1 MDHELNIDLVLQSK
15 HKSPLRAW
23 RMTRLIFIIAAWKTI
38 IEETTK
44 IILQPWKLRSL
55 LKLPFQYVYL
65 LNKRKI
71 DLYVENRVM
80 ICINFAKK
88 TDIRTW

>member
-1 MDHELNIDLVLQSK
+1 
-15 HKSPLRAW
+15 
-23 RMTRLIFIIAAWKTI
+23 MTRVIFIIAAWKAII

-55 LKLPFQYVYL
+55 LRLTFQYVYL

-71 DLYVENRVM
+71 NLYVGNRVM
-80 ICINFAKK
+80 VCFNFAKK
-88 TDIRTW
+88 ADIRTW